1 MSLGVS
7 HVSGLRYIHKE
18 SGFKITPVSLCIKT
32 NPAEKNFGE
41 RSLFLKLC
49 VLFLI
54 LFFFLFLFFVITNV
68 GVNGIFGSWS
78 DIVSQVV
85 LLHVGF

>member
-1 MSLGVS
+1 MSRACGTSTKNQDLKSHLSHFALKPTLQRRTLENEVFFLNGVCFF
-7 HVSGLRYIHKE
+7 
-18 SGFKITPVSLCIKT
+18 GFW
-32 NPAEKNFGE
+32 
-41 RSLFLKLC
+41 
-49 VLFLI
+49 
-54 LFFFLFLFFVITNV
+54 FFFCFLFLFFVITNV